1 MFVDEDYHKICMTTI
16 IFDQPLASLI
26 VYGKIKEVPDDYKEL
41 LLQEEN
47 VLVAASPRSYK
58 VDPDVKDILNKYK
71 ITDTE
76 DFPDLRFLPK
86 MKFIGFARVEDGQI
100 IYSEPMPEPVFMP
113 SYLQVWEKVVNYA
126 VNDYNIMQF
135 LEDIKYMQEDDLQQ
149 LLKLRE
155 RLVAKKHKQLQDI
168 DLRIAEKKKKI
179 SDIEN
184 KSIEPK
190 NEITTQAEVSEAQ
203 EEKSNFKWWYIILLA
218 IAFGLL
224 CWLVDK
230 ISFAVCVIIF
240 LVAQVFIWMT
250 GGKGGLKL

>member
-1 MFVDEDYHKICMTTI
+1 MFVSEDYHKISMTTI

-41 LLQEEN
+41 LLKEEN

-58 VDPDVKDILNKYK
+58 VDPDVKDILNKYE

-76 DFPDLRFLPK
+76 GLPDLRFLPK
-86 MKFIGFARVEDGQI
+86 MYFLGFARIEDGKVK
-100 IYSEPMPEPVFMP
+100 YAEPMPEPVFMP
-113 SYLQVWEKVVNYA
+113 SYLQVWDKVINYA
-126 VNDYNIMQF
+126 VSDYKITQF
-135 LEDIKYMQEDDLQQ
+135 LEDIKYVHEEDLQQ

-155 RLVAKKHKQLQDI
+155 RLVAKKQKQLQDI
-168 DLRIAEKKKKI
+168 DLRIAEKKKKL
-179 SDIEN
+179 SDIDN
-184 KSIEPK
+184 KGKEVK
-190 NEITTQAEVSEAQ
+190 NEITSQAEVPEAQ
-203 EEKSNFKWWYIILLA
+203 EEKSKFRWWHIILLA
-218 IAFGLL
+218 IAFGLM
-224 CWLVDK
+224 CWLLDK